1 MYFWFL
7 INICVMYKEVVIPSI
22 QNPVYQ
28 FPKEAYGKKV
38 IVMFENEEKETVKS
52 SKDVLKESDSN
63 SAEFTLKKEDAN
75 DNRSF
80 AEKHNEA
87 VEFFKK
93 HSIAYNNSEKW
104 NREDLYDE

>member
-1 MYFWFL
+1 MF
-7 INICVMYKEVVIPSI
+7 KEVVIPSI
-22 QNPVYQ
+22 QNPFYQ

-75 DNRSF
+75 DNRTF
-80 AEKHNEA
+80 EEIYNKA
-87 VEFFKK
+87 VAFIK
-93 HSIAYNNSEKW
+93 NNGINSKDIPPYT
-104 NREDLYDE
+104 RESLYDE